1 MYRFVQE
8 ITQQTPIATHT
19 PISSLLANLD
29 SRMVSAKRQLCGCDI
44 GFPFRLCSFCSC
56 MVLHFRVCSVC
67 LSIVLHSLML
77 LALCLCCVALPA
89 VQLLLPHGVALPCV
103 QRLFKHCVALPCV
116 QHLLKHRAALPDV
129 VSFVLVLCCM
139 QLLFLQFVALLRVCS
154 ACSRV
159 VLHFCV
165 CSVLFLHCVPLPC
178 VQCAAFVHA
187 LCCTFAC
194 AALVHAFC
202 RTFACVQ
209 RLFTRCVALLCV
221 QL

>member
-56 MVLHFRVCSVC
+56 MVLHFRVCSIC
-67 LSIVLHSLML
+67 SSIVLHFRML
-77 LALCLCCVALPA
+77 LALYLCCVAL
-89 VQLLLPHGVALPCV
+89 L
-103 QRLFKHCVALPCV
+103 
-116 QHLLKHRAALPDV
+116 
-129 VSFVLVLCCM
+129 CM